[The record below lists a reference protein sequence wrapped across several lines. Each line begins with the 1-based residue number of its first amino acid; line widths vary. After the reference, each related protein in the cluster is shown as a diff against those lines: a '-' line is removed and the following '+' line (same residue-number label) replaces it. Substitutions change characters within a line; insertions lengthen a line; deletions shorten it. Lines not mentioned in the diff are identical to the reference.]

1 MIFDLDKFLII
12 VITQKKYYMKNL
24 IIDNAHSEIGF
35 KVKHLMISTVKG
47 NFTTFSGGVDE
58 KGEVSVSINV
68 NSINTGNADRDNHL
82 KSADFFKAEEF
93 PTMTFNS
100 KNANLMSDQLLGEL
114 TIKGVTLPIVMDME
128 YNGKSVD
135 PWGNTKH
142 GFEINGVIN
151 RNNYGLTWNAPLE
164 TGGVLV
170 SEDVKL
176 SIDLQLME
184 VVEEMVTGSAE

>member
-1 MIFDLDKFLII
+1 
-12 VITQKKYYMKNL
+12 MKNL

-35 KVKHLMISTVKG
+35 KVKHLMISSVKG

-82 KSADFFKAEEF
+82 KSADFFNAEEF

-100 KNANLMSDQLLGEL
+100 KNANLMSDQLVGEL
-114 TIKGVTLPIVMDME
+114 TIKDITLPIVMDVE

-170 SEDVKL
+170 SEEVKL

-184 VVEEMVTGSAE
+184 VVEEMVTESAE

>member
-1 MIFDLDKFLII
+1 
-12 VITQKKYYMKNL
+12 MKNL
-24 IIDNAHSEIGF
+24 VIDNAHSEIGF

-47 NFTTFSGGVDE
+47 NFGTFSGQVDE
-58 KGEVSVSINV
+58 AGEVFVSINT
-68 NSINTGNADRDNHL
+68 NSINTGNLDRDNHL
-82 KSADFFKAEEF
+82 KSADFFNSEEF
-93 PTMTFNS
+93 PTITFTS

-114 TIKGVTLPIVMDME
+114 TIKGVTLPVVLDVE

-151 RNNYGLTWNAPLE
+151 RNNYGLTWNAALE

-170 SEDVKL
+170 SEDVKIN
-176 SIDLQLME
+176 IDLQLME
-184 VVEEMVTGSAE
+184 VNVEDQVTQSPE

>member
-1 MIFDLDKFLII
+1 
-12 VITQKKYYMKNL
+12 MKNL

-47 NFTTFSGGVDE
+47 NFGTFSGGVDE

-68 NSINTGNADRDNHL
+68 NSVTTGNVDRDNHL
-82 KSADFFKAEEF
+82 KSADFFNVEEF

-100 KNANLMSDQLLGEL
+100 KNANLMSDKLLGEL
-114 TIKGVTLPIVMDME
+114 TIKGITLPIVLDME

-151 RNNYGLTWNAPLE
+151 RNNYGLTWNALLE

-184 VVEEMVTGSAE
+184 VVEEMVTESAE